1 MIWECGLFNASGGL
15 AAALFLSGLVGGF
28 THCAGMCG
36 PFVLAQTGSLHRLS
50 SVALLPYHAG
60 RMTTYVA
67 LAVLTNTVI
76 NLAFAASPLK
86 ALVAAPMLALAGV
99 IFLATAFPRL
109 GVVFPWAARLRISL
123 PYNWIS
129 AGAGNLMRDPGLLKR
144 YLLGVLLGF
153 MPCGLVL
160 SALLAAGTA
169 DNAGQ
174 ATLAMAAFTLGT
186 MPALMLTAFGGNVFK
201 AAFPRISDYAVRG
214 LMAFNGVWL
223 IAMAA
228 FLLR

>member
-1 MIWECGLFNASGGL
+1 MIWDCSLFNASGGL
-15 AAALFLSGLVGGF
+15 IAALFLSGLVGGF

-36 PFVLAQTGSLHRLS
+36 PFVLAQTGALHRLS

-67 LAVLTNTVI
+67 LAVLTNTVV

-86 ALVAAPMLALAGV
+86 TLIAAPMLTLAGV
-99 IFLATAFPRL
+99 IFLITAFPRL
-109 GVVFPWAARLRISL
+109 GVLFPWAARLRISL
-123 PYNWIS
+123 PYKWVS
-129 AGAGNLMRDPGLLKR
+129 AGTGSLLRDPGLLKR
-144 YLLGVLLGF
+144 YSLGVLLGF

-169 DNAGQ
+169 ENAGH
-174 ATLAMAAFTLGT
+174 AALAMAAFTLGT
-186 MPALMLTAFGGNVFK
+186 VPALVMTAFGGNVFK
-201 AAFPRISDYAVRG
+201 AAFPRFSGYAIRG